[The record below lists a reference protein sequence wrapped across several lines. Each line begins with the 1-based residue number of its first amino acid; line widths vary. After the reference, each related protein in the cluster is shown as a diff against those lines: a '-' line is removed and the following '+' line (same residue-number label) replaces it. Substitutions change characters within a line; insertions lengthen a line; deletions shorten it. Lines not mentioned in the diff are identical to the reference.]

1 MTPSGSPQRLPEA
14 LEALLARRLSV
25 RRFAPRPL
33 SAEALERLLWAA
45 QGRLDGGARRT
56 APSAGGLYPLSLAVV
71 VRDVEDLAEGGYIQH
86 PFAGLAPVEAGP
98 GPGRRVAEA
107 AIGEQP
113 WLFEAPAIVVVSG
126 DLPAMLEHFA
136 EQQDDGRR
144 GERYLAVEA
153 GCAVHNAALCA
164 AALGLGSVLV
174 GGFNDTELREG
185 LGHLLEDGHV
195 PLALLAVGHPHTG

>member
-1 MTPSGSPQRLPEA
+1 MTPPGPPQWLPEA
-14 LEALLARRLSV
+14 LADLLRRRVSV
-25 RRFAPRPL
+25 RRFAERPL
-33 SAEALERLLWAA
+33 DAAALDRVLWAA

-56 APSAGGLYPLSLAVV
+56 APSADGLYPLGLAV
-71 VRDVEDLAEGGYIQH
+71 LARNVDGLGQGCYLQH
-86 PFAGLAPVEAGP
+86 PFAGLEPVEAGP

-107 AIGEQP
+107 AVGEQP

-136 EQQDDGRR
+136 DQQDDGRR
-144 GERYLAVEA
+144 GERYLAMEA
-153 GCAVHNAALCA
+153 GCAAHNAALYA

-174 GGFNDTELREG
+174 GGFDDALLSAALEG
-185 LGHLLEDGHV
+185 ALEPGHV